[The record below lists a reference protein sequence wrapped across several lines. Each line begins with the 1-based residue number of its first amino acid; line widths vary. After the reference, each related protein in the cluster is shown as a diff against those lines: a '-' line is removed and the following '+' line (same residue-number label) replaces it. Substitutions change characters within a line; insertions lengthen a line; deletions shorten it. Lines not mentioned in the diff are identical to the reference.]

1 MHRSPH
7 IYYDLELQQMTV
19 FQEIV
24 DRQRAYFNTDITKSF
39 AWRVEQLDRLA
50 KMLKENDQHFY
61 DAVSADFKTA
71 PQEKIFE
78 VAAPLG
84 TIELVKAELQSW
96 MQPTEATLP
105 VFLRES
111 GHKGLVYREPFGV
124 ALIIGPFNGPLTLL
138 LDPAITALS
147 AGNTCVLKIS
157 DSLPATSALL
167 LDLVPRYFEPEAVC
181 AVTGGRDEMQ
191 ALLKVKFDFIFFTGS
206 TRVGKVVMKAAAE
219 YLTPVLLEL
228 GGQNPAIVDQTA
240 NIPDAAMKLMWGATA
255 WGGQWCTSPGYAC
268 IHESVVEEF
277 IAESRKAL
285 VTLYGD
291 DPKGNPDLSKIV
303 TPAAVER
310 LATLIEGTSVV
321 QGGQADPAAR
331 YIAPT
336 ILYPVSWSDKIMEEE
351 IFGPILPIIPYTDI
365 GDTIRRI
372 KAMPKPLSAFV
383 FSRDQAVIDQ
393 VIRSIS
399 FGGGA
404 VNQTNIHL
412 FIETMPFGGVGDS
425 GIGHY
430 YGRYGYESLTHA
442 KAMLISPADVA
453 IEHLFPPYNMEKV
466 VALNQWFE
474 F

>member
-1 MHRSPH
+1 
-7 IYYDLELQQMTV
+7 MTV

-39 AWRVEQLDRLA
+39 EWRIEQLDRLA
-50 KMLKENDQHFY
+50 KMLKENDQRFY
-61 DAVSADFKTA
+61 DAVSTDFKTA
-71 PQEKIFE
+71 LQEKIFE

-105 VFLRES
+105 VFLRKS

-167 LDLVPRYFEPEAVC
+167 LDLVPRYFEPEAVY
-181 AVTGGRDEMQ
+181 AVAGGREKMQ
-191 ALLKVKFDFIFFTGS
+191 ALLQVKFDFIFFTGS
-206 TRVGKVVMKAAAE
+206 TRVGKVVMKAAAD
-219 YLTPVLLEL
+219 YLKPVLLEL

-268 IHESVVEEF
+268 VHASVVEEF

-310 LATLIEGTSVV
+310 LATLIEGASVV

-351 IFGPILPIIPYTDI
+351 IFGPILPIIPYTDL
-365 GDTIRRI
+365 GDTFRQI

-442 KAMLISPADVA
+442 KATLISPADVA